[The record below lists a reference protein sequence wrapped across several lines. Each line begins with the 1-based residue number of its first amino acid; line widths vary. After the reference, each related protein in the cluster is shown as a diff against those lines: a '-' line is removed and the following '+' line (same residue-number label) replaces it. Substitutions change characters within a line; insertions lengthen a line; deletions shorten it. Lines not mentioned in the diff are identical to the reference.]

1 MSTNRL
7 YIPVTAQEYI
17 QNQFKDKVTFE
28 VQTENTV
35 VAIFENQLTSLD
47 ITDIFF
53 AGAYC
58 GINKSHKTLLN
69 EHS

>member
-1 MSTNRL
+1 MKTNRL
-7 YIPVTAQEYI
+7 YIPVSAQEYI

-35 VAIFENQLTSLD
+35 AAIFEHELNSLD

-53 AGAYC
+53 AGAYW
-58 GINKSHKTLLN
+58 GINKSLKTT
-69 EHS
+69 

>member
-1 MSTNRL
+1 MKINRL
-7 YIPVTAQEYI
+7 YIPTSAQEYI

-35 VAIFENQLTSLD
+35 AAIFTEELTSID

-53 AGAYC
+53 AGAYW
-58 GINKSHKTLLN
+58 GINKSLKS
-69 EHS
+69 E